1 LAARSIVVDDAFGA
15 QYPWVMHPRQVARE
29 VALLWPAIY
38 LPLHARTEPR
48 ARRYRPTPESLG
60 VLSHLA
66 AAGPLTVTE
75 AARHMRRA
83 QSVMSD
89 IVTRLERRGLLER
102 MRDERDRRRVL
113 VWLTP
118 AGNDILARERRV
130 LDEELVG
137 AAIRKMAPAERDQ
150 LLAGM
155 RALAKAAHELRRGDE
170 DARPDG
176 KQV

>member
-1 LAARSIVVDDAFGA
+1 MDVGTLASAGA
-15 QYPWVMHPRQVARE
+15 IARE
-29 VALLWPAIY
+29 IVALWPAIY

-48 ARRYRPTPESLG
+48 ARQYRPTPESLG
-60 VLSHLA
+60 VLTHLA
-66 AAGPLTVTE
+66 ASGPLTVTE

-118 AGNDILARERRV
+118 GGQATLAREQRV
-130 LDEELVG
+130 LDESLVG
-137 AAIRKMAPAERDQ
+137 LAVEKMSPRDRSR

-155 RALAKAAHELRRGDE
+155 RALAEAAHSLRRQGEEPHGDRK
-170 DARPDG
+170 DPQNPPRKPKDH
-176 KQV
+176 V

>member
-1 LAARSIVVDDAFGA
+1 MDVRRVA
-15 QYPWVMHPRQVARE
+15 HEVAR
-29 VALLWPAIY
+29 LWPAIY

-48 ARRYRPTPESLG
+48 ARQYRPTPQSVG
-60 VLSHLA
+60 VLTHLG

-118 AGNDILARERRV
+118 AGQETLARERRV
-130 LDEELVG
+130 LDEGLVG
-137 AAIRKMAPAERDQ
+137 AAIRKMAADDRRKLVDG
-150 LLAGM
+150 L
-155 RALAKAAHELRRGDE
+155 RALARAAHGLQRTQGDDHE
-170 DARPDG
+170 KDL
-176 KQV
+176 

>member
-1 LAARSIVVDDAFGA
+1 MT
-15 QYPWVMHPRQVARE
+15 VMRPLTAARE
-29 VALLWPAIY
+29 VSLLWPAIF
-38 LPLHARTEPR
+38 LPLHTRTEPR

-60 VLSHLA
+60 VLTHLA
-66 AAGPLTVTE
+66 ASGPLTVTE
-75 AARHMRRA
+75 AARHMKRA

-118 AGNDILARERRV
+118 RGHEILERERRV

-137 AAIRKMAPAERDQ
+137 AALRKMTATERAQ
-150 LLAGM
+150 LVDGM
-155 RALAKAAHELRRGDE
+155 RALARAAHGLRPGGT
-170 DARPDG
+170 DG
-176 KQV
+176 QAM

>member
-1 LAARSIVVDDAFGA
+1 
-15 QYPWVMHPRQVARE
+15 
-29 VALLWPAIY
+29 
-38 LPLHARTEPR
+38 
-48 ARRYRPTPESLG
+48 
-60 VLSHLA
+60 
-66 AAGPLTVTE
+66 
-75 AARHMRRA
+75 MRRA

-118 AGNDILARERRV
+118 SGNEILARERRV

-137 AAIRKMAPAERDQ
+137 AAIGKMAPAERAQ

-155 RALAKAAHELRRGDE
+155 RALARAAHELPRHKGE
-170 DARPDG
+170 PHGNADG
-176 KQV
+176 KKV

>member
-1 LAARSIVVDDAFGA
+1 MDDGSPRRIAEEIARI
-15 QYPWVMHPRQVARE
+15 
-29 VALLWPAIY
+29 WPAIY

-48 ARRYRPTPESLG
+48 SRQYRPTPESLG
-60 VLSHLA
+60 VLTHLA

-118 AGNDILARERRV
+118 
-130 LDEELVG
+130 
-137 AAIRKMAPAERDQ
+137 
-150 LLAGM
+150 
-155 RALAKAAHELRRGDE
+155 RG
-170 DARPDG
+170 
-176 KQV
+176 

>member
-1 LAARSIVVDDAFGA
+1 MDA
-15 QYPWVMHPRQVARE
+15 RQVARE

-38 LPLHARTEPR
+38 LPLHARSEPR
-48 ARRYRPTPESLG
+48 TRQYRPTPESLG

-66 AAGPLTVTE
+66 ASGPLTVTE

-113 VWLTP
+113 VWLTS
-118 AGNDILARERRV
+118 AGNEILARERRV
-130 LDEELVG
+130 LDEELIG
-137 AAIRKMAPAERDQ
+137 AAVRKMAPADRAQ
-150 LLAGM
+150 LVAGM
-155 RALAKAAHELRRGDE
+155 RALAKAAQGLRRGE
-170 DARPDG
+170 DHG
-176 KQV
+176 KEV

>member
-1 LAARSIVVDDAFGA
+1 VVDDAFADQYLWSMDVA
-15 QYPWVMHPRQVARE
+15 QEIVA
-29 VALLWPAIY
+29 LWPAIY

-48 ARRYRPTPESLG
+48 ARQYRPTPESLG
-60 VLSHLA
+60 VLLHLA
-66 AAGPLTVTE
+66 ASGPLTVTE
-75 AARHMRRA
+75 SARHMRRA

-118 AGNDILARERRV
+118 KGHATLAREQRV
-130 LDEELVG
+130 LDEALVG
-137 AAIRKMAPAERDQ
+137 RAIERMSPRDRSR

-155 RALAKAAHELRRGDE
+155 RALAQAASSLRKKGE
-170 DARPDG
+170 DR
-176 KQV
+176 

>member
-1 LAARSIVVDDAFGA
+1 MDVRRVA
-15 QYPWVMHPRQVARE
+15 HEVAR
-29 VALLWPAIY
+29 LWPAIY

-48 ARRYRPTPESLG
+48 ARQYRPTPESLG
-60 VLSHLA
+60 VLTHLA

-113 VWLTP
+113 VWLTQ
-118 AGNDILARERRV
+118 AGQETLARERRV
-130 LDEELVG
+130 LDEALVG
-137 AAIRKMAPAERDQ
+137 AALRKMAPADCRKLVDG
-150 LLAGM
+150 L
-155 RALAKAAHELRRGDE
+155 RALARAAHDLKANEGEDDE
-170 DARPDG
+170 KD
-176 KQV
+176 V

>member
-1 LAARSIVVDDAFGA
+1 MDVGSAGE
-15 QYPWVMHPRQVARE
+15 VARE
-29 VALLWPAIY
+29 VSALWPAIY
-38 LPLHARTEPR
+38 LPLHTRTEPR

-60 VLSHLA
+60 VLTHLA
-66 AAGPLTVTE
+66 ASGPLTVTE

-118 AGNDILARERRV
+118 
-130 LDEELVG
+130 
-137 AAIRKMAPAERDQ
+137 K
-150 LLAGM
+150 
-155 RALAKAAHELRRGDE
+155 
-170 DARPDG
+170 
-176 KQV
+176 

>member
-1 LAARSIVVDDAFGA
+1 MALGTPASASAIAVE
-15 QYPWVMHPRQVARE
+15 VMA
-29 VALLWPAIY
+29 LWPSIY
-38 LPLHARTEPR
+38 LPLHTRTEPR

-66 AAGPLTVTE
+66 ASGPLTVTE

-118 AGNDILARERRV
+118 QGHAMLARERRV
-130 LDEELVG
+130 LDEDLVG
-137 AAIRKMAPAERDQ
+137 QAVEKMNPRDRGR

-155 RALAKAAHELRRGDE
+155 RALAEAARSLKKGEDHHGD
-170 DARPDG
+170 
-176 KQV
+176 

>member
-1 LAARSIVVDDAFGA
+1 MRSRAATSFGMVVGSSASAGTI
-15 QYPWVMHPRQVARE
+15 ARE
-29 VALLWPAIY
+29 VVALWPAIY

-60 VLSHLA
+60 VLTHLA
-66 AAGPLTVTE
+66 SSGPLTITE

-113 VWLTP
+113 VWLTD
-118 AGNDILARERRV
+118 AGHETLASERRV
-130 LDEELVG
+130 LDEKLVG
-137 AAIRKMAPAERDQ
+137 QAVAKMTARDRSR

-155 RALAKAAHELRRGDE
+155 RALAVAARSLKKGDDHGNQDE
-170 DARPDG
+170 DS
-176 KQV
+176 V